1 MTSPSAVLIAIGGN
15 SLIRDGQRGTIA
27 EQFENSRTTARQIG
41 ALVAAIVWPR
51 CCAVSGFCSGAIQFS
66 SQPSHFE
73 KKLDIQIS
81 IDGTD
86 LLSTTDNSATATSGQ
101 GDIAIAIGDGAG
113 ANANGGSGD
122 FAFADGSGA
131 VASAGGLST
140 DAGANDDTAIDI
152 GTNSTGAY
160 LPDGAFAGN
169 DDLIG
174 NITGGTGSGDT
185 AIDIGNN
192 TADPSIG
199 GQMPDG
205 GHDGA
210 FAGAGGLALANGN
223 GNDNTA
229 IDIGNNAGINEG
241 ADAYDGDGNYASESG
256 NTTGVGEGVEAGSGD
271 DNIAVS
277 DTSYSANGFGVA
289 VGDGDGDYAY
299 VDGPENSGAEALEGD
314 HDIAY
319 VLDPFGSTASE
330 ATSGLGGN
338 DDLAAALF
346 ADGYPNATGA
356 DYVYD
361 IITALGNETG
371 TAASTGGG
379 FLAELVSLF

>member
-1 MTSPSAVLIAIGGN
+1 MVHARGLGRLGTLAVGLG
-15 SLIRDGQRGTIA
+15 
-27 EQFENSRTTARQIG
+27 IG
-41 ALVAAIVWPR
+41 AAMAHSPVAAADSSTDWLASVDSLLGGLSAP
-51 CCAVSGFCSGAIQFS
+51 AEASSG
-66 SQPSHFE
+66 
-73 KKLDIQIS
+73 LDIQIS

-86 LLSTTDNSATATSGQ
+86 LFSATDNSATATSGQ
-101 GDIAIAIGDGAG
+101 GDIAIAIGDGAS

-131 VASAGGLST
+131 LASAGGLSADT
-140 DAGANDDTAIDI
+140 GANDDTAIDI
-152 GTNSTGAY
+152 GTNSTGNS

-174 NITGGTGSGDT
+174 NNTGGTGSGDT

-192 TADPSIG
+192 TADPSIAG
-199 GQMPDG
+199 PMPDS

-241 ADAYDGDGNYASESG
+241 ADAFDGDGNYASESG
-256 NTTGVGEGVEAGSGD
+256 NTTGDAEEVEAGNGD
-271 DNIAVS
+271 DNIAIS
-277 DTSYSANGFGVA
+277 DTSYSANSSGVVA
-289 VGDGDGDYAY
+289 GDGNGNYGY

-319 VLDPFGSTASE
+319 VLDPFGSTASV

-346 ADGYPNATGA
+346 ADGFPNATGA
-356 DYVYD
+356 DSMYD

-371 TAASTGGG
+371 TAASTGGS
-379 FLAELVSLF
+379 FLSELLSLF